1 METAKIRIGKDFT
14 ILWRIY
20 KKENGEKTPYML
32 AAGKENYILRL
43 WTPYGKQEITRFE
56 IDENTIQF
64 DFLGK
69 DQKHLGNYSL
79 ELVERKNAIGMV
91 TVDTAGF
98 TLVAFSRYETDGNNS
113 DVVIQDVKLETE
125 LGLTPIVSL
134 TIDTEF
140 SDTSHNAVS
149 NYVLTEKFKQVD
161 EKIKVLQSAVDAL
174 DMKSIE
180 QAIANKVDKEEGKT
194 LSSNDFTDA
203 EKSKLE
209 GVEDGAQKNDY
220 GLSGVI
226 TYPLES
232 INADGTWEMVC
243 SYAPGVPAF
252 LVLTIKPDYVFQ
264 LTAGQEEQ
272 IYDVRLKRDNKGI
285 YIQTT
290 RTDVKRYALLVASS
304 VKKLSENYISDAIAR
319 NADVD
324 EKLKTKQDVVE
335 DLATIRSGAAKGA
348 TAVQNV
354 VSSNSNYAGVTREGY
369 EWIIM
374 PKTKKVSEAGD
385 PVDHLSGIA
394 DAYDVKQELAKKVDK
409 VSGKQLST
417 EDFTT
422 ALKQK
427 LQSLNNYDDS
437 ALTSAINS
445 LQNQINTLVSGN
457 ASSAIDTFNE
467 IIAFLNGVKDTQDL
481 AGIIASIEQ
490 QIASVNNSLSAELAK
505 KPNKTELATING
517 QSLTNGGN
525 IVIEGKNY
533 DAEIAARNVGAVDVE
548 GDPEAPDAPSGGSYD
563 DTEIKERLEEQDQ
576 LIEDLQ
582 NMKIDREAD
591 DYYPKLA
598 VGLADNLAGVDV
610 VDSEINFRRS
620 GGGAITDGV
629 ARIEAIKGNSVVWN
643 QRWSLGVRQGVI
655 DNTDG
660 ASPKYVSLGFIPWYT
675 TAINGH
681 KILTIANDK
690 EGVIDRVYW
699 NDQVQNDVRGG
710 AIYEAKTLQTTGS
723 SLTAR
728 CPANTI
734 DNYDVTIQLYD
745 LTQMF
750 GSGNEPITIE
760 EFYQRIPMGVD
771 LNAYNEGEVI
781 DMNVQGIKS
790 VGRNLLNLNRKEFLP
805 TQISR
810 PTQPKEFSEDV
821 WINGIS
827 SNGYYMPTQRLT
839 AVVGDG
845 SIKGTA
851 QSHSYGVGLP
861 IKVVKGA
868 TYYKNNGT
876 ARCIFSEY
884 DKEGV
889 YLRGSYSPV
898 YTPSN
903 ECEWLVV
910 VFLSASDSDLTLSYT
925 NIIVN
930 ISDTDFNGQYEP
942 HIEASEDL
950 SLVAKYFP
958 NGMRSTNKSC
968 YDEFRYI
975 KQTNK
980 REAVQRIGEVKMKD
994 LSWAIS
1000 SNVFFANFDKMRW
1013 VLSSGLGLQGAYTGL
1028 LTSKYE
1034 FIGYQSF
1041 DSMTNYSKAMGVA
1054 SSASRIL
1061 IYDTSYTDVASF
1073 VASFTDDD
1081 IIYYELAEPIVT
1093 EIEEKDFNLD
1103 YNVWNNGT
1111 EQAIA
1116 EGKSSALSAD
1126 ITYGFNAIGKIKE
1139 LESLVAALR
1148 AKVGI

>member
-140 SDTSHNAVS
+140 SETSHNAVS
-149 NYVLTEKFKQVD
+149 NFVLTERFNKV
-161 EKIKVLQSAVDAL
+161 EKEIKVLQNAVESL
-174 DMKSIE
+174 DMESVQ

-203 EKSKLE
+203 DKSKLDGIE
-209 GVEDGAQKNDY
+209 AGAQKNDY
-220 GLSGVI
+220 GLSGAR
-226 TYPLES
+226 TYPLDS
-232 INADGTWEMVC
+232 INADGTWEMVL
-243 SYAPGVPAF
+243 SYTPGVPAF
-252 LVLTIKPDYVFQ
+252 LILTIRPDYIFQ
-264 LTAGQEEQ
+264 LAEGQEEQ
-272 IYDVRLKRDNKGI
+272 IYDARLKRDNRGI
-285 YIQTT
+285 YIQSS
-290 RTDVKRYALLVASS
+290 RPDVKRYALIVASS
-304 VKKLSENYISDAIAR
+304 VKKLSEDYISDAIAR

-335 DLATIRSGAAKGA
+335 DLAAIRSGAAKGA

-437 ALTSAINS
+437 ALSSAINS

-505 KPNKTELATING
+505 KPNKTDLATING

-533 DAEIAARNVGAVDVE
+533 DAELAEQEQKLTELSAEVGKVSDEVGKKAD
-548 GDPEAPDAPSGGSYD
+548 
-563 DTEIKERLEEQDQ
+563 EQG
-576 LIEDLQ
+576 
-582 NMKIDREAD
+582 
-591 DYYPKLA
+591 YYPNLS
-598 VGLADNLAGVDV
+598 VGMADNLLGHAPAVEREIVFDATASKDNDV
-610 VDSEINFRRS
+610 TED
-620 GGGAITDGV
+620 V
-629 ARIEAIKGNSVVWN
+629 ARIEAIKGNSLVWN
-643 QRWSLGVRQGVI
+643 QLAKEMNATNWGVYNSTYASQAFDNGEINVTIKDLTLTGYRVGITLKSNQPLVIGHQLLVVGAIKCSVPCRFTVEVRKSSVAFGEVTDSWTNVAAFVTADNATTRCIIAPQGTFTESANTYSVRGVR
-655 DNTDG
+655 
-660 ASPKYVSLGFIPWYT
+660 LF
-675 TAINGH
+675 
-681 KILTIANDK
+681 
-690 EGVIDRVYW
+690 
-699 NDQVQNDVRGG
+699 
-710 AIYEAKTLQTTGS
+710 
-723 SLTAR
+723 
-728 CPANTI
+728 
-734 DNYDVTIQLYD
+734 D

-750 GSGNEPITIE
+750 GAGNEPTTIE

-781 DMNVQGIKS
+781 HNYATGLKS
-790 VGRNLLNLNRKEFLP
+790 VGFNAWDEQWEKGKFSTTDGTNQGADNTMRMVNKVAVLP
-805 TQISR
+805 NST
-810 PTQPKEFSEDV
+810 
-821 WINGIS
+821 
-827 SNGYYMPTQRLT
+827 YYMKSSVDTWVLFYDK
-839 AVVGDG
+839 DG
-845 SIKGTA
+845 KVIEGYSTGLEKYQNACKVKNSSFVTPPNAAYLRAYFNQYFASVSTYKNDVCLHLAHTGYRNGEYAPYWEESI
-851 QSHSYGVGLP
+851 GLP
-861 IKVVKGA
+861 NTLVFADGMKSANSARDEVYYDRYAKKWRVIK
-868 TYYKNNGT
+868 
-876 ARCIFSEY
+876 
-884 DKEGV
+884 
-889 YLRGSYSPV
+889 
-898 YTPSN
+898 
-903 ECEWLVV
+903 
-910 VFLSASDSDLTLSYT
+910 
-925 NIIVN
+925 
-930 ISDTDFNGQYEP
+930 
-942 HIEASEDL
+942 
-950 SLVAKYFP
+950 
-958 NGMRSTNKSC
+958 
-968 YDEFRYI
+968 
-975 KQTNK
+975 
-980 REAVQRIGEVKMKD
+980 RIGEVDMSTLNWVYSKSDSYQYGGYFNCSIPQRAFGTKN
-994 LSWAIS
+994 LINKAYSFKEANA
-1000 SNVFFANFDKMRW
+1000 NVDKNIYGFAANNGIVIVDSAYTDAASLKA
-1013 VLSSGLGLQGAYTGL
+1013 SLQGVML
-1028 LTSKYE
+1028 
-1034 FIGYQSF
+1034 
-1041 DSMTNYSKAMGVA
+1041 
-1054 SSASRIL
+1054 
-1061 IYDTSYTDVASF
+1061 
-1073 VASFTDDD
+1073 
-1081 IIYYELAEPIVT
+1081 YYELAEPIESDLDDYLPAT
-1093 EIEEKDFNLD
+1093 MSAEERAKVLQFIYRVSDF
-1103 YNVWNNGT
+1103 GT
-1111 EQAIA
+1111 EQMLTE
-1116 EGKSSALSAD
+1116 EGVKSSALVAD
-1126 ITYGFNAIGKIKE
+1126 IVYGVDAFRTLVNLRKR
-1139 LESLVAALR
+1139 VAALE
-1148 AKVGI
+1148 K

>member
-180 QAIANKVDKEEGKT
+180 QAIANKVDKVEGKT

-220 GLSGVI
+220 GLSGAI

-252 LVLTIKPDYVFQ
+252 LVLTNKPDYVFQ

-409 VSGKQLST
+409 VSGKQLSA

-533 DAEIAARNVGAVDVE
+533 DAELAEQEQKLTELSAEKEDKANKVTSLTDESTDEQYPSAKAVY
-548 GDPEAPDAPSGGSYD
+548 AL
-563 DTEIKERLEEQDQ
+563 KERISENEV

-582 NMKIDREAD
+582 NTKIEKEND
-591 DYYPKLA
+591 DYYPKMA
-598 VGLADNLAGVDV
+598 VGTADNLAGVDE
-610 VDSEINFRRS
+610 VDSEFNFRQS
-620 GGGAITDGV
+620 GGGAISDGV
-629 ARIEAIKGNSVVWN
+629 ARVQSIKGNSVVWN
-643 QRWSLGVRQGVI
+643 QHSTIFQKAVHYEPSSNTEYLLLG
-655 DNTDG
+655 N
-660 ASPKYVSLGFIPWYT
+660 IPYYT
-675 TAINGH
+675 EAINNHTIFAIITGAPVGFGYLQDNSQGDIA
-681 KILTIANDK
+681 KGGKIYVANTSRTNYTNVYLSVSPILTDK
-690 EGVIDRVYW
+690 AFD
-699 NDQVQNDVRGG
+699 
-710 AIYEAKTLQTTGS
+710 AIISVLF
-723 SLTAR
+723 
-728 CPANTI
+728 
-734 DNYDVTIQLYD
+734 VD

-750 GSGNEPITIE
+750 GAGNEPTTIE

-771 LNAYNEGEVI
+771 LNAYNEGEII
-781 DMNVQGIKS
+781 DMKATGIISKGVNAWDEEWEIGLIDYNTGAKKDGTDNIRS
-790 VGRNLLNLNRKEFLP
+790 ANYTRVLPSTAYVITAPEKLTMCFYDKDKKFISYVGGQSSFTTP
-805 TQISR
+805 TNAYYILFYAYGNYGKTYKNDICINISNA
-810 PTQPKEFSEDV
+810 D
-821 WINGIS
+821 INGK
-827 SNGYYMPTQRLT
+827 YFP
-839 AVVGDG
+839 
-845 SIKGTA
+845 
-851 QSHSYGVGLP
+851 
-861 IKVVKGA
+861 
-868 TYYKNNGT
+868 
-876 ARCIFSEY
+876 
-884 DKEGV
+884 
-889 YLRGSYSPV
+889 
-898 YTPSN
+898 
-903 ECEWLVV
+903 
-910 VFLSASDSDLTLSYT
+910 
-925 NIIVN
+925 
-930 ISDTDFNGQYEP
+930 YE
-942 HIEASEDL
+942 EASEDL
-950 SLVAKYFP
+950 SIVAKYFP
-958 NGMRSTNKSC
+958 NGMRSAGSAHDEIRYNKATNKWEAVKRIGAVNLGDLKWTYQSASQRF
-968 YDEFRYI
+968 YSEHIADIKFDSSTSSVKSKNARYQDVSWGKFSTNDKVVSIFTQEERNKRIYI
-975 KQTNK
+975 KDSAYTD
-980 REAVQRIGEVKMKD
+980 EASLK
-994 LSWAIS
+994 A
-1000 SNVFFANFDKMRW
+1000 A
-1013 VLSSGLGLQGAYTGL
+1013 LQG
-1028 LTSKYE
+1028 
-1034 FIGYQSF
+1034 
-1041 DSMTNYSKAMGVA
+1041 V
-1054 SSASRIL
+1054 IL
-1061 IYDTSYTDVASF
+1061 
-1073 VASFTDDD
+1073 
-1081 IIYYELAEPIVT
+1081 YYELAEPIVT
-1093 EIEEKDFNLD
+1093 EIEEKNFNLD
-1103 YNVWNNGT
+1103 YKVWNNGT

-1126 ITYGFNAIGKIKE
+1126 ITYGFNAIGKIKKQDADIAAIK
-1139 LESLVAALR
+1139 AAL
-1148 AKVGI
+1148 AKAGITI